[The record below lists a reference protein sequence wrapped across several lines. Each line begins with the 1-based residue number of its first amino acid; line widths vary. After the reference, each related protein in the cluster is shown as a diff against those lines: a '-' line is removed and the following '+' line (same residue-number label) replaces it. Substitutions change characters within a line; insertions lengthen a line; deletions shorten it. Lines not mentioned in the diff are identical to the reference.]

1 MPYQDI
7 LVFLD
12 DGTTND
18 TRVKSGFKLAKQ
30 HDASLTGV
38 ALATMKPRKVKTD
51 SSMVRRRM
59 SQEMAEKLVGEF
71 TDQALREGVAAK
83 SIIIAGN
90 ADESTVKMAHY
101 SHNYD
106 LLILRQPN
114 PDHENYSRL
123 TQLSETILLK
133 SGRPILFM
141 PYIGTEK
148 CPGERVMISWDGTA
162 AACRAVHNAI
172 PVLQNASEVVLL
184 IVENDKTRANL
195 PTAIVEGFVEHLHN
209 HGVQVTVRRV
219 LQGTYDIATVIL
231 NEIAETGTD
240 LLIMGGYGKPSF
252 QQKIF
257 GGVTRSI
264 LSSMII
270 PVLMSH

>member
-1 MPYQDI
+1 VSYQDI

-12 DGTTND
+12 DGATNAA
-18 TRVKSGFKLAKQ
+18 RVNSGFKLAKR
-30 HDASLTGV
+30 HNASLTGV
-38 ALATMKPRKVKTD
+38 ALATMKPRQVKTD
-51 SSMVRRRM
+51 SSVVRRRM
-59 SQEMAEKLVGEF
+59 SQEMAEKLVVEF
-71 TDQALREGVAAK
+71 TSQASTEGVRAK

-90 ADESTVKMAHY
+90 VEESTTRMAHY

-123 TQLSETILLK
+123 TQLSETVLLK

-141 PYIGTEK
+141 PYIGTDK
-148 CPGERVMISWDGTA
+148 CPGERVMITWDGTA
-162 AACRAVHNAI
+162 SACRAVHNAI
-172 PVLQNASEVVLL
+172 PILQHANEVNLI

-195 PTAIVEGFVEHLHN
+195 PAAIVDGFVEHLQN
-209 HGVQVTVRRV
+209 HGINLTPRRV
-219 LQGTYDIATVIL
+219 LQGSYDIATVIL

-240 LLIMGGYGKPSF
+240 LLVMGGYGKPSL

>member
-1 MPYQDI
+1 MSYQDI

-12 DGTTND
+12 DGTTNA
-18 TRVKSGFKLAKQ
+18 TRVNSGFKLAKQ
-30 HDASLTGV
+30 HDARLTGV

-51 SSMVRRRM
+51 SSKVRRRM

-71 TDQALREGVAAK
+71 TSQAADKGVKSK

-90 ADESTVKMAHY
+90 ADESTLKLTNY

-123 TQLSETILLK
+123 TQLSETVLLK

-141 PYIGTEK
+141 PYIGTDK
-148 CPGERVMISWDGTA
+148 CPGERVMITWDGTA
-162 AACRAVHNAI
+162 SACRAVHNALPI
-172 PVLQNASEVVLL
+172 LRYASEVVMV
-184 IVENDKTRANL
+184 IVENDKTRENL
-195 PTAIVEGFVEHLHN
+195 PAAVVDGFVEHMQN
-209 HGVQVTVRRV
+209 HGVKLNVRRV

-231 NEIAETGTD
+231 NEIAETATD
-240 LLIMGGYGKPSF
+240 LLVMGGYGKPSI

>member
-1 MPYQDI
+1 MSYQDI

-12 DGTTND
+12 DGTTNA
-18 TRVKSGFKLAKQ
+18 TRVNTGFKLAKQ
-30 HDASLTGV
+30 HDASLTGI

-59 SQEMAEKLVGEF
+59 SQEMAEKLVAEF
-71 TDQALREGVAAK
+71 TSQAADKGVNSK
-83 SIIIAGN
+83 SIIIAGD
-90 ADESTVKMAHY
+90 ADESTLKLTHY

-123 TQLSETILLK
+123 TQLSETVLLK

-141 PYIGTEK
+141 PYIGTDK
-148 CPGERVMISWDGTA
+148 CPGERVMITWDGTA
-162 AACRAVHNAI
+162 SACRAVHNAI
-172 PVLQNASEVVLL
+172 PILQHAKEVVLV
-184 IVENDKTRANL
+184 IVENDKTRENL
-195 PTAIVEGFVEHLHN
+195 PAAVVDGFVEHLKN
-209 HGVQVTVRRV
+209 HGVELNVRRV

-231 NEIAETGTD
+231 NEIAETATD
-240 LLIMGGYGKPSF
+240 LLVMGGYGKPSL

>member
-1 MPYQDI
+1 MSYQDI

-12 DGTTND
+12 DGTTNA
-18 TRVKSGFKLAKQ
+18 TRVNTGFNLAKR

-38 ALATMKPRKVKTD
+38 ALATMQPRKVKTD

-71 TDQALREGVAAK
+71 SSQAADNSITSR
-83 SIIIAGN
+83 SIIIAGD
-90 ADESTVKMAHY
+90 ADDSTLKLTHY

-123 TQLSETILLK
+123 TQLSETVLLK

-141 PYIGTEK
+141 PYIGTDK
-148 CPGERVMISWDGTA
+148 CPGERVMITWDGTA

-172 PVLQNASEVVLL
+172 PILQHAKEVVLV
-184 IVENDKTRANL
+184 IVENDKTRENL
-195 PTAIVEGFVEHLHN
+195 PAAVVDGFVEHLKN
-209 HGVQVTVRRV
+209 HGVELNVKRV

-231 NEIAETGTD
+231 NEIAESGTD
-240 LLIMGGYGKPSF
+240 LLVMGGYGKPSL

>member
-1 MPYQDI
+1 MSYQDI

-12 DGTTND
+12 DGSTNE
-18 TRVKSGFKLAKQ
+18 TRVNTGLHFAKR
-30 HDASLTGV
+30 HDAKLTGV
-38 ALATMKPRKVKTD
+38 ALATMKPRRVRTD
-51 SSMVRRRM
+51 SSKVRRRV
-59 SQEMAEKLVGEF
+59 SQEMAEQLVADF
-71 TDQALREGVAAK
+71 TAQADQQDVRSK
-83 SIIIAGN
+83 TIIIAGD
-90 ADESTVKMAHY
+90 ADESTSKMVHY

-114 PDHENYSRL
+114 PDQENYSRL
-123 TQLSETILLK
+123 TELSETVLLK

-148 CPGERVMISWDGTA
+148 CPGNRVMITWDGTA
-162 AACRAVHNAI
+162 SACRAVHNAL
-172 PVLQNASEVVLL
+172 PLLHNASEVVLV
-184 IVENDKTRANL
+184 IVENAKTRANV
-195 PTAIVEGFVEHLHN
+195 PAVAVDGFVEHLNN
-209 HGVQVTVRRV
+209 HGINLTVRRV
-219 LQGTYDIATVIL
+219 LQGSYDIATVVL
-231 NEIAETGTD
+231 NEVADTATD
-240 LLIMGGYGKPSF
+240 LLIMGGYGKPSL